1 MGESGYVFQDTEN
14 QRELNRLQSIEA
26 IFDPATR
33 RRLTAAGIK
42 NGDHCL
48 EIGAGAGSIM
58 RWMAERVGVS
68 GRVTAVDMNTR
79 FINDSPAPIHVVCGD
94 IRTLEFSSESLD
106 LIHARYVLV
115 HIPEARN
122 VLERAWRLLKP
133 GGRLVIE
140 EPDFT
145 AARALGGDPDG
156 AESFRKVHQAIVRMY
171 TSKGVDPALGVKLPE
186 FFYSLGA
193 QNLVVENDSPI
204 SQGGTGIPQMMNL
217 SAIPLREKYLSTG
230 EVTADD
236 IQRYAAFTGSA
247 DSWAIYYATI
257 GVVGTK

>member
-1 MGESGYVFQDTEN
+1 MSEPGYVFQDTEN
-14 QRELNRLQSIEA
+14 QRELDRLRSIES

-33 RRLTAAGIK
+33 RRLTLAGLK
-42 NGDHCL
+42 EGDHCL
-48 EIGAGAGSIM
+48 EIGAGAGSVM
-58 RWMAERVGVS
+58 RWMAERVGPS

-79 FINDSPAPIHVVCGD
+79 FIKDSPNPIRVVGGD
-94 IRTLEFSSESLD
+94 IRTLKFEPESFD

-122 VLERAWRLLKP
+122 VLEMAWRILKP

-156 AESFRKVHQAIVRMY
+156 AESFRKVHRAIVRMY
-171 TSKGVDPALGVKLPE
+171 TTKGVDPALGVKLPG

-193 QNLVVENDSPI
+193 RNMVVENDSPI
-204 SQGGTGIPQMMNL
+204 SQGGTGIPHMMNL

-257 GVVGTK
+257 GVIGAK